1 MSRSLLRVCL
11 TRGFRHYAGMPSA
24 GHGCYAPQRV
34 TSERSATMPTIT
46 RNERVYGT
54 DAMFVAGIRIG
65 VDGRGSWDSA
75 WGWDSVRATALP
87 KRPVG
92 TTAWGPTAGQPAP

>member
-1 MSRSLLRVCL
+1 
-11 TRGFRHYAGMPSA
+11 
-24 GHGCYAPQRV
+24 
-34 TSERSATMPTIT
+34 MPTIT

-75 WGWDSVRATALP
+75 WGWDSVLDVDRSRLEPSAC
-87 KRPVG
+87 
-92 TTAWGPTAGQPAP
+92 WGWKSAGPRFG

>member
-1 MSRSLLRVCL
+1 
-11 TRGFRHYAGMPSA
+11 
-24 GHGCYAPQRV
+24 
-34 TSERSATMPTIT
+34 MPTMT

-92 TTAWGPTAGQPAP
+92 TTALASTAGQPAPGRVQFGCPAVRHQERPTAGSRSQWSRA

>member
-1 MSRSLLRVCL
+1 
-11 TRGFRHYAGMPSA
+11 
-24 GHGCYAPQRV
+24 
-34 TSERSATMPTIT
+34 MPTMT

-75 WGWDSVRATALP
+75 WGWDSVPDADKSRREP
-87 KRPVG
+87 
-92 TTAWGPTAGQPAP
+92 